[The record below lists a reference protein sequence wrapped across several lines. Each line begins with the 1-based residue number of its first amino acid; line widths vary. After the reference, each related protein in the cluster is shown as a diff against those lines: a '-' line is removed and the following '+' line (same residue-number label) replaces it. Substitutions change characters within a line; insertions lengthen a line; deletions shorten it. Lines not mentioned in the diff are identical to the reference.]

1 MAKTKSNANAR
12 SFVALFATAK
22 AQCEQIS
29 QSYGNASGAILT
41 AVLAAK
47 AEGATPAEFES
58 CLAPIAALATGIV
71 TVTINGYVSNARRIF
86 ACPADKFAE
95 AQKAGGNSLQ
105 LMAKAC
111 PAVHKAKAEAKT
123 KASAEKKAAEPKAAE
138 PSPVKVST
146 PATDPLLALQ
156 NDLLACRKM
165 FGNKRAVL
173 TLIGEMEDMLGEL
186 KKLAA

>member
-1 MAKTKSNANAR
+1 MAKTKSASAAR

-29 QSYGNASGAILT
+29 QSYGNASGAILA

-95 AQKAGGNSLQ
+95 AQKAGNSLQ

>member
-1 MAKTKSNANAR
+1 MAKIKSASAAR
-12 SFVALFATAK
+12 SFVTLFATAK
-22 AQCEQIS
+22 AQCEQIN
-29 QSYGNASGAILT
+29 QSYGNASSAILA

-58 CLAPIAALATGIV
+58 CLAPIAALAEGIV

-111 PAVHKAKAEAKT
+111 PAVRSAKSGAK
-123 KASAEKKAAEPKAAE
+123 KGGAKKGGAKKGGAGE
-138 PSPVKVST
+138 PSAVNVST
-146 PATDPLLALQ
+146 PTTDPLLALQ

-165 FGNKRAVL
+165 FDSKRAML
-173 TLIGEMEDMLGEL
+173 ALIGEMEDMLGEL
-186 KKLAA
+186 KKMAA